1 MANPNIVN
9 VATINGESQG
19 LALGTGDSNVIIAAI
34 SSSKVVKVN
43 RITVANVDG
52 TNAADVS
59 VKVVKAAFT
68 SAATGGAGNVGTIY
82 LAKTISVPADASL
95 VLLDT
100 PIYMQEGD
108 ALQGGASA
116 TGDLELFVSYDVIA

>member
-19 LALGTGDSNVIIAAI
+19 LALGTGDANVIIAAI
-34 SSSKVVKVN
+34 
-43 RITVANVDG
+43 VAD
-52 TNAADVS
+52 
-59 VKVVKAAFT
+59 KVVKAAYT
-68 SAATGGAGNVGTIY
+68 SAATGAAGNVGTIY
-82 LAKTISVPADASL
+82 LAKTISIPADASL

-100 PIYMQEGD
+100 PIYMQTGD

-116 TGDLELFVSYDVIA
+116 ASDLEVFVSYDVIA